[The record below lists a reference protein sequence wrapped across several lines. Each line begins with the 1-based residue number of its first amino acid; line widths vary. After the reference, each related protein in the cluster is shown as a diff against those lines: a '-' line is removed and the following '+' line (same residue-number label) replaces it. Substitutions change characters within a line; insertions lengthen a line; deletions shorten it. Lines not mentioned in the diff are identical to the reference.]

1 MIQIGVVSTG
11 CPAQAAKKRVAR
23 LVTAVVAAAAAAE
36 GVAESE
42 LGVCGSMSA
51 LII

>member
-23 LVTAVVAAAAAAE
+23 LVTAVVAAE
-36 GVAESE
+36 EVVTESE